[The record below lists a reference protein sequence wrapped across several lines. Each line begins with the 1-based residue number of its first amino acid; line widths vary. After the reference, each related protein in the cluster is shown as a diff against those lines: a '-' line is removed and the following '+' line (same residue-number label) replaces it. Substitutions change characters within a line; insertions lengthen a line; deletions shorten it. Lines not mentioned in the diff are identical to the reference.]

1 MRRFENKVVLVTGG
15 GAGIGL
21 ATSLAFAREGAK
33 VVICT
38 RSEKGEQAST
48 QIKHEGG
55 DSLFVQCDVASHT
68 AQLALVEKILLT
80 YGRLDIAVNNA
91 GVEGP
96 LLPLEQIDLERWHE
110 VINTNLTG
118 VWLGMKEQI
127 PVMKRNDTG
136 GVIVNISSIAGIKA
150 LQNVSTYAASKA
162 AVISLTK
169 NAAVECA
176 SSGIR
181 INAVC
186 PGPVLTEM
194 MQRFQEHDPEFFR
207 ETILDSIPM
216 KRIGTPEEIAK
227 GILWLSSDDA
237 SFMTGQCLVLD
248 GGLCA

>member
-1 MRRFENKVVLVTGG
+1 MSRFDDKVVLVTGG
-15 GAGIGL
+15 GSGIGL
-21 ATSLAFAREGAK
+21 ATACAFAREGAK
-33 VVICT
+33 VVICS
-38 RSEKGEQAST
+38 RSEKGQQAST
-48 QIKHEGG
+48 QIRQEGG
-55 DSLFVQCDVASHT
+55 DALFVQCDVASHT
-68 AQLALVEKILLT
+68 AQLSLIEKILST

-96 LLPLEQIDLERWHE
+96 LVPLEQIELESWRE
-110 VINTNLTG
+110 VIDINLTG

-127 PVMKRNDTG
+127 KIMKNSG
-136 GVIVNISSIAGIKA
+136 GVIVNISSIAGMKT
-150 LQNVSTYAASKA
+150 LQNVGAYAASKA

-169 NAAVECA
+169 TAAVECA

-186 PGPVLTEM
+186 PGPVLTAM
-194 MQRFQEHDPEFFR
+194 VKNFQEHDPEFFR

-216 KRIGTPEEIAK
+216 KRIGMSEEIAK
-227 GILWLSSDDA
+227 GILWLTSDDA